1 MSKRFNSPQVL
12 RGCAR
17 HKKKD
22 NMKKEKKLLHRYS
35 GFHNTEKV
43 CGSEGH
49 NKDQARKLCEKL
61 LLDYF
66 HNLSKNMTRLPLKY
80 YNGEVAYIGSVIEN
94 NESVENI
101 KRPEINSKQLELNLS

>member
-1 MSKRFNSPQVL
+1 
-12 RGCAR
+12 
-17 HKKKD
+17 
-22 NMKKEKKLLHRYS
+22 MKKEKKPLHRFS

-43 CGSEGH
+43 CESEGH

-66 HNLSKNMTRLPLKY
+66 HNLSKNMTKLPLKY

-94 NESVENI
+94 NERFENI
-101 KRPEINSKQLELNLS
+101 KRPESEDKWNNLNLILKAKKENSKF